1 MAEFLILSTIA
12 MAIGYILDLIF
23 GDPNVSFH
31 PIRLIGGLISFWE
44 KRLYKSENKDEI
56 CKNKN
61 MKKQQQRRGAALV
74 VIVIITV
81 LLVVELVRMI
91 SFFIHPLLFVA
102 VEAVLVWLGLAQ
114 TSLRKESM
122 KVHDAFAQNDTE
134 KARKAVSMI
143 VGRDTKNLTAEGI
156 MRAAVETV
164 AENTSDGVTAPLIY
178 CALFGSAGEYVY
190 KAVNTMDSMVGYK
203 NERYIDFGKCAAK
216 LDDILNFIPSRISAV
231 LMICASFLLS
241 MDYKNAVKIFKRDRL
256 KHASPNSAQTESVCA
271 GALDLRLAGD
281 ARYGGVLFKKD
292 FIGDEI
298 KEINYHDIRRAN
310 RLMTCTGV
318 LSFLIAMV
326 FRALVLILS

>member
-1 MAEFLILSTIA
+1 
-12 MAIGYILDLIF
+12 
-23 GDPNVSFH
+23 
-31 PIRLIGGLISFWE
+31 
-44 KRLYKSENKDEI
+44 
-56 CKNKN
+56 
-61 MKKQQQRRGAALV
+61 
-74 VIVIITV
+74 
-81 LLVVELVRMI
+81 MI
-91 SFFIHPLLFVA
+91 SFFIHPFVFVA
-102 VEAVLVWLGLAQ
+102 VEAILVWLGLAQ

-122 KVHDAFAQNDTE
+122 KVHDAFAKNDTE
-134 KARKAVSMI
+134 KARNAVSMI

-190 KAVNTMDSMVGYK
+190 KAVNTMDSMIGYK
-203 NERYIDFGKCAAK
+203 NERYIDFGKCAAR

-231 LMICASFLLS
+231 LMICASFLLR
-241 MDYKNAVKIFKRDRL
+241 MDYKNAAKIFKRDRL

-281 ARYGGVLFKKD
+281 AWYGGVLFKKD